1 MKKKS
6 MAFPKIKIFLC
17 AAFSIILLISCQK
30 KEHSV
35 GFYYWKTIYKP
46 DTISQK
52 IVQELKSD
60 ALFVRVM
67 DIDFT
72 DNGIEPTPISPISF
86 EQTVDQN
93 QELIP
98 VVFINQRIFTELDS
112 LEIRGLAHKMI
123 PFIAA
128 KVKQGGKDAFKELQI
143 DCDWTKSSRDK
154 FFYLLEF
161 LQTIPELNEVT
172 VTSTLRL
179 HQVKNMQTNGVPPVK
194 KATLMCYNMGNLRQ
208 FGDHNSILNQQDL
221 TTYLSGTLKNYPLQ
235 LDIALPLFDWYVAF
249 RDQQYIGISK
259 YIDQSDFQDNGLFT
273 RNPKTELYILNQDL
287 QKANLKKGDVIRH
300 EFVTKEQL
308 IATAKFLKKELQGK
322 ENRIIFY
329 HLAPEVISNYSYAD
343 LQEVIAAF

>member
-1 MKKKS
+1 MKKKPIIL
-6 MAFPKIKIFLC
+6 PKIKIFLC
-17 AAFSIILLISCQK
+17 AVFSIILLISCQK

-72 DNGIEPTPISPISF
+72 DGGIEPTPISPISF

-123 PFIAA
+123 PFISA
-128 KVKQGGKDAFKELQI
+128 KVKQGGKDSFKELQI

-154 FFYLLEF
+154 YFYLLEF
-161 LQTIPELNEVT
+161 LQTIPELNDVT

-179 HQVKNMQTNGVPPVK
+179 HQVKNIQTNGIPPVK

-249 RDQQYIGISK
+249 RDHQYIGISK
-259 YIDQSDFQDNGLFT
+259 YIDQSDFADKSLFT

-300 EFVTKEQL
+300 EFVSKDQL
-308 IATAKFLKKELQGK
+308 IATAKFLNKELQGK

-343 LQEVIAAF
+343 LQEVIATF